1 MTAARS
7 RLVYLE
13 GQPYWKHPEGGF
25 EKIEVFRKGF
35 PEKPL
40 YLKTRDGDLKRIGN
54 VKDR

>member
-1 MTAARS
+1 MAAARS

-25 EKIEVFRKGF
+25 EKIEVSRKGF
-35 PEKPL
+35 PERPI
-40 YLKTRDGDLKRIGN
+40 YTRTRNGDLKRIGN